1 MSLTCGNTKLC
12 LVPEFD
18 NLELFQAKSIH
29 YTYARHSHPDYSIGI
44 IEAGVGGNYYQGSTY
59 LAPPGS
65 IILMNPDEAHTGYS
79 ANNLP
84 LTYRMLYPSVN
95 IIKQLAKEVQVCEF
109 PYFKEAFIKNEVLAK
124 NIYDLHTVLEQSQNQ
139 LERQSMLVEVV
150 SAILIHYADINIRL
164 DKLGKE
170 QSIVNLIKEYLYDNF
185 SSNISL
191 EDLVKLT
198 NLNRYY
204 LIRLFRKV
212 IGMPPYAYLNQI
224 RVQKAKQ
231 FLSKG
236 IPIADVALSVGMS
249 DQSHLNRHFK
259 RIVGVTPGY
268 YRSMMSTS
276 FKTKPH

>member
-12 LVPEFD
+12 LIPEFD
-18 NLELFQAKSIH
+18 NLELFRANSIH

-65 IILMNPDEAHTGYS
+65 IILMNPDEVHTGYS

-84 LTYRMLYPSVN
+84 LTYRMLYPSIN
-95 IIKQLAKEVQVCEF
+95 IIKQLAKEIQVCEL

-124 NIYDLHTVLEQSQNQ
+124 NIYNLHAVLEQSQNQ
-139 LERQSMLVEVV
+139 LERQSMLVEVFG
-150 SAILIHYADINIRL
+150 SILIHYADIKIRL
-164 DKLGKE
+164 HKLGKE
-170 QSIVNLIKEYLYDNF
+170 QRIVNLIKEYLYDNF
-185 SSNISL
+185 SSNVSL

-224 RVQKAKQ
+224 RVEKAKQ

-236 IPIADVALSVGMS
+236 IPIAHVALSVGMS

-276 FKTKPH
+276 FKTMQH